1 MADPPLHSYLTNGPS
16 DPRRSDRKEG
26 PDLEDADAAITV
38 WLVEDDAMYRETLV
52 DLISEADGLRV
63 GRAFGS
69 SDEAVS
75 ALGTQFAP
83 EVVLMDIGLPG
94 MSGIEGAR
102 RLQELS
108 PATQVVMLTVHEDD
122 HAVFSAICA
131 GASGYLL
138 KNATAGQI
146 VSAVKEV
153 HRGGIAFTPP
163 VARKVLRLFQKFTP
177 SDGQYGLTEREKQIL
192 QLMEEGHTRVR
203 IAEEL
208 HLSAHTVDTH
218 IANIYAKLHVHSG
231 IEAVA
236 KAIRERVI

>member
-1 MADPPLHSYLTNGPS
+1 ME
-16 DPRRSDRKEG
+16 DRN
-26 PDLEDADAAITV
+26 ATISV
-38 WLVEDDAMYRETLV
+38 WLVEDDPMYRETLV
-52 DLISEADGLRV
+52 DLISQADGLRV
-63 GRAFGS
+63 IQAFGS
-69 SDEAVS
+69 SNEAVS
-75 ALGTQFAP
+75 ALSEEFAP

-94 MSGIEGAR
+94 MSGTEGAR
-102 RLQELS
+102 RLQELA

-138 KNATAGQI
+138 KNATAVQI
-146 VSAVKEV
+146 VSAIREV

-163 VARKVLRLFQKFTP
+163 VARKVLRLFQEFAA
-177 SDGQYGLTEREKQIL
+177 SDEQYGLTVREKQIL
-192 QLMEEGHTRVR
+192 QLMEAGHTRVR

-236 KAIRERVI
+236 KAIRERLI